1 MNLRPLIPLM
11 FVFALAACGAP
22 PSEKAIVGTWVQETP
37 TSTTEAGLQ
46 STISETVLTFEKDG
60 DVRLVRQLDLAGAAL
75 PPTGVSLEVDL
86 SGIWALQ
93 EGQVVQSLK
102 QAIITARSDDPIA
115 AAVAEQLQG
124 EADTTSESRKEIIT
138 LDKKTL
144 ILQDVNTGTTDVYQR
159 K

>member
-1 MNLRPLIPLM
+1 MNLRSLIPLM
-11 FVFALAACGAP
+11 FVFGLAACGAP
-22 PSEKAIVGTWVQETP
+22 PPEKAIVGTWVQETP

-102 QAIITARSDDPIA
+102 QAIITARSDDPLA